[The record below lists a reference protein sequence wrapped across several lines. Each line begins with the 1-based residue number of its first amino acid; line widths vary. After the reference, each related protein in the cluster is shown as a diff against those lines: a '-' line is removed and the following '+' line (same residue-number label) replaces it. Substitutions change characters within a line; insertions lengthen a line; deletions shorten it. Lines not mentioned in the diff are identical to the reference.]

1 MHTRSQTRN
10 QTRSQN
16 APITRSQTR
25 SQGCISRNPN
35 NSIDVANVLV
45 DLLNTKYT
53 HAEEIDRLNGIIN
66 KQRRDIVY
74 WMRMAEDW
82 EELYECV
89 VNTKR

>member
-1 MHTRSQTRN
+1 MHTRSQTRSQDAPTTRI
-10 QTRSQN
+10 QTRSKG
-16 APITRSQTR
+16 R
-25 SQGCISRNPN
+25 ISRNPN

-53 HAEEIDRLNGIIN
+53 HSEEIDRLNGIIN

-82 EELYECV
+82 EELYEYA
-89 VNTKR
+89 VNTRR